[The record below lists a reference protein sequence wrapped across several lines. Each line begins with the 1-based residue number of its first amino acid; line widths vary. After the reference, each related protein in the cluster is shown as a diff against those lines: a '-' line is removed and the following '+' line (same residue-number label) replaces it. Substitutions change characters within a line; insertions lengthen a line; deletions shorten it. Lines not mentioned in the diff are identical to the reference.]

1 MAENQK
7 INTRYIVMVL
17 LGVLFTWEFHEFFHW
32 LTGELLGNP
41 MAMTLN
47 TAYPV
52 SGSYLKSW
60 HEHVVSAA
68 GPVATLLEALVVF
81 LWIKRNNNFLL
92 FPILFTCFYSRLM
105 AGVMNFINPN
115 DEGRLSLALGT
126 DVFFL
131 SILVVGSLAYLMYK
145 SMKTLGLKT
154 SQVIVTVCW
163 IILFS
168 SVIILSDQF
177 FRIQIL

>member
-68 GPVATLLEALVVF
+68 GPVATLLEALLVF

-92 FPILFTCFYSRLM
+92 FPFLFTCFYSRLM

-131 SILVVGSLAYLMYK
+131 SV
-145 SMKTLGLKT
+145 
-154 SQVIVTVCW
+154 VIVGFLSYLVYQSVKRLKMTGRQLGVTLALIV
-163 IILFS
+163 IIS
-168 SVIILSDQF
+168 SVMIWSDQIIHV
-177 FRIQIL
+177 RIL

>member
-1 MAENQK
+1 MSENRAINQK
-7 INTRYIVMVL
+7 YVL
-17 LGVLFTWEFHEFFHW
+17 ATLLSVLFTWQLHEFFHW
-32 LTGELLGNP
+32 LSGELLGNP

-68 GPVATLLEALVVF
+68 GPVATLLEALLVF

-92 FPILFTCFYSRLM
+92 FPFLFTCFYSRLM
-105 AGVMNFINPN
+105 AGVMNFFNPN

-145 SMKTLGLKT
+145 SVKTLGQKP
-154 SQVIVTVCW
+154 SQVVVTACW